1 MIHSWRR
8 EPHWVSNPH
17 PDSEDDP
24 PSEDDTLTR
33 LQRHAQH
40 PHAQHA
46 PSRLH
51 ILDAIHAAFPALPY
65 PVSRPRPAGRRSAGR
80 CPGDALTFSTAEMRD
95 PRAYRRRLR
104 RELLRA
110 PAQTVGRAEWLFSER
125 GMGWREAVREALEE
139 RGRLGRAVEAWRR
152 ADEEQAALGEAVAVG
167 RAGAARTVRF
177 R

>member
-1 MIHSWRR
+1 MNSRHTHTYIQPTHQQPNHQTSHPWRR

-24 PSEDDTLTR
+24 PSEDDTLAQ

-40 PHAQHA
+40 PHAEHA
-46 PSRLH
+46 LSRLH

-65 PVSRPRPAGRRSAGR
+65 PISRPRCAGR
-80 CPGDALTFSTAEMRD
+80 CPGAALRFSAAEMRD

-110 PAQTVGRAEWLFSER
+110 PTQTVERAEWLFCER
-125 GMGWREAVREALEE
+125 GMGWRAAVRGALEE
-139 RGRLGRAVEAWRR
+139 
-152 ADEEQAALGEAVAVG
+152 GERV
-167 RAGAARTVRF
+167 RMRTVRF
-177 R
+177 G